1 MLRTLLE
8 PFSNPV
14 WPILSIG
21 SVLFLLQYKFVC
33 STTQKST
40 RRRVSSNISNLRQN
54 RKYPNTLGIFLL
66 NYALVRTNQL
76 PWPHLTTEKRF
87 YLSIVTIQPVFLP
100 TQSVTGAN
108 WSMANYCFKFNA
120 VLQGQ
125 LRIVFRFCQFLCDV
139 SWLKMAKKIPAQ

>member
-100 TQSVTGAN
+100 TLYGSVAN
-108 WSMANYCFKFNA
+108 RKHGKLLLQIYCSYTSSTENCIL
-120 VLQGQ
+120 VLAIFMWCFMIENG
-125 LRIVFRFCQFLCDV
+125 
-139 SWLKMAKKIPAQ
+139 